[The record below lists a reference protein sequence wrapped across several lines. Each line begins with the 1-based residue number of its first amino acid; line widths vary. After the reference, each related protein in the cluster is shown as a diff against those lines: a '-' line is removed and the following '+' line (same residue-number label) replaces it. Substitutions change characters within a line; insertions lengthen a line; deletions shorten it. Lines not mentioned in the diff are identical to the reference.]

1 MYFYILSIS
10 LHENAE
16 GSTKNLFKREQVMK
30 KIGDKKALY
39 FSNRLRQKVSGLR
52 RVILFGSRARGD
64 AQEGSYYD
72 FAVILDKK
80 NAKTIKAVRG
90 AEVDFLDKYDTLSS
104 SIIFNISEWEKH
116 KNLPIGLNITRDGVL
131 L

>member
-1 MYFYILSIS
+1 
-10 LHENAE
+10 
-16 GSTKNLFKREQVMK
+16 MK
-30 KIGDKKALY
+30 KIGDKRALY
-39 FSNRLRQKVSGLR
+39 FSNRLREKVSGLR

-64 AQEGSYYD
+64 AREGSDYD

-80 NAKTIKAVRG
+80 NAKTIKAVRS

-104 SIIFNISEWEKH
+104 SVIFNISEWEKH
-116 KNLPIGLNITRDGVL
+116 KNLPIGLNIARDGVL

>member
-1 MYFYILSIS
+1 M
-10 LHENAE
+10 
-16 GSTKNLFKREQVMK
+16 KR
-30 KIGDKKALY
+30 IRDKKALY
-39 FSNRLRQKVSGLR
+39 FSSRLREKVPGLR

-64 AQEGSYYD
+64 AREGSDYD

-80 NAKTIKAVRG
+80 NAKTIGAVRG

-104 SIIFNISEWEKH
+104 SVIFNVAEWEKH
-116 KNLPIGLNITRDGVL
+116 KNLPIGLNIAREGVL